1 MTEQSDSLFR
11 RSISSNQVLKSSLNF
26 CRRKPLGAFGLAIII
41 FFMIIGVIG
50 GTIAPYDPLAVSA
63 EFKLKGPNSTQWF
76 GGDSLGRDIFS
87 RVLIGTR
94 ISIIVGLAVIVIGTT
109 LGAVMGIVS
118 AYYGGKVDM
127 ILQRIVDALMAFPS
141 LLLAICIM
149 SVLGVSLTNVVIA
162 LAITNVPRA
171 ARTIRS
177 VALAIASSDYALAAT
192 CIGANNFRLMF
203 WHIAPNCVASY
214 LVIATAGLGIAII
227 AEASLSFLGIGSPEE
242 TITWGVMLSR
252 SSLDSFA
259 YAPHIGLFPGAALTL
274 LVFGI
279 NMFGDAMRDVLD
291 PRLRR
296 TS

>member
-1 MTEQSDSLFR
+1 MTNQTNAIFT
-11 RSISSNQVLKSSLNF
+11 RSIRTNAVLLSSLNF
-26 CRRKPLGAFGLAIII
+26 CRKKPLGAFGLGIII
-41 FFMIIGVIG
+41 VFAVIAVIG
-50 GTIAPYDPLAVSA
+50 EMVAPYDPLAVSA
-63 EFKLKGPNSTQWF
+63 DYMLKGPNTIQWF

-94 ISIIVGLAVIVIGTT
+94 VSIIVGLAVITIGTII
-109 LGAVMGIVS
+109 GAVVGIIS
-118 AYYGGKVDM
+118 AHYGGAVDM

-162 LAITNVPRA
+162 LALTNIPRS

-177 VALAIASSDYALAAT
+177 VALAIANTDYALAAT
-192 CIGANNFRLMF
+192 CIGASNFRLMF
-203 WHIAPNCVASY
+203 RHIAPNCVASF

-242 TITWGVMLSR
+242 TISWGVMLSR

-279 NMFGDAMRDVLD
+279 NIFGDAMRDVLD

-296 TS
+296 TG

>member
-1 MTEQSDSLFR
+1 MTDQTNSIFT
-11 RSISSNQVLKSSLNF
+11 RSIATNGVLLSSLNF
-26 CRRKPLGAFGLAIII
+26 CRKKPLGAFGLGIII
-41 FFMIIGVIG
+41 VFSVIGVIG
-50 GTIAPYDPLAVSA
+50 ETLAPFDPLAVSA
-63 EFKLKGPNSTQWF
+63 DYKLKPPNATQWF

-94 ISIIVGLAVIVIGTT
+94 ISIIVGLAVISIGTT
-109 LGAVMGIVS
+109 VGAVIGIVS
-118 AYYGGKVDM
+118 AYYGGAVDM

-149 SVLGVSLTNVVIA
+149 AVLGVSLTNVVIA
-162 LAITNVPRA
+162 LALTNIPRS

-177 VALAIASSDYALAAT
+177 VALAVAATDYALAAT
-192 CIGANNFRLMF
+192 SIGANNFRLMF
-203 WHIAPNCVASY
+203 RHIAPNCIASF

-279 NMFGDAMRDVLD
+279 NLFGDAMRDVLD

-296 TS
+296 TG

>member
-1 MTEQSDSLFR
+1 MINQTNIIFT
-11 RSISSNQVLKSSLNF
+11 RSIRTNAFLQSFLNF
-26 CRRKPLGAFGLAIII
+26 CRKKPLGAFGLAIII
-41 FFMIIGVIG
+41 VFMVVAIIGE
-50 GTIAPYDPLAVSA
+50 TFAPYDPLAVSA
-63 EFKLKGPNSTQWF
+63 DFKLKPPNATQWF

-94 ISIIVGLAVIVIGTT
+94 ISIIVGLAVISIGTT
-109 LGAVMGIVS
+109 VGAILGIAS
-118 AYYGGKVDM
+118 AYYGGAVDM
-127 ILQRIVDALMAFPS
+127 VLQRIVDALMAFPS

-149 SVLGVSLTNVVIA
+149 AVLGVSLTNVVIA
-162 LAITNVPRA
+162 LALTNIPRS

-177 VALAIASSDYALAAT
+177 VALAIANTDYALAAT
-192 CIGANNFRLMF
+192 CIGASNFRLMSR
-203 WHIAPNCVASY
+203 HIAPNCVASF
-214 LVIATAGLGIAII
+214 LVIGTAGLGIAII

-279 NMFGDAMRDVLD
+279 NIFGDAMRDVLD

-296 TS
+296 TG